1 MPIFDIATLQKAS
14 LGGGSDSSYAQLYL
28 TTSNR
33 TARTPEKH
41 HNNALID

>member
-14 LGGGSDSSYAQLYL
+14 LGGSDSSYAQLYL